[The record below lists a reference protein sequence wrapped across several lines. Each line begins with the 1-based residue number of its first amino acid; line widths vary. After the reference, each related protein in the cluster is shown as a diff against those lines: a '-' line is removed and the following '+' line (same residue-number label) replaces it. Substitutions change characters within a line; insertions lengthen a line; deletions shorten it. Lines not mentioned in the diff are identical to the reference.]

1 MRRSGWSLAL
11 LVSVSLATGPTWAS
25 SPAPKVKAPAV
36 APLAPYN
43 ESFGAEA
50 RVRAAAARAK
60 KSNKLLLVDFGG
72 NWCPDCRILAG
83 LMEEPAAKAFLA
95 KHYEIVLV
103 DVGVMDKNLQIPARY
118 GIAKVRAVPAV
129 VVVAPTGKILNRGDE
144 FALSDA
150 STMNPQVV
158 MNRLAAWIP

>member
-1 MRRSGWSLAL
+1 MGRSRRHLAL
-11 LVSVSLATGPTWAS
+11 LVAAVVVAGPAWAS
-25 SPAPKVKAPAV
+25 PPAPRV
-36 APLAPYN
+36 APPSGVPQAPYN
-43 ESFGAEA
+43 EDAGADA

-60 KSNKLLLVDFGG
+60 KAHKLLLVDFGG
-72 NWCPDCRILAG
+72 NWCPDCRMLAG

-103 DVGVMDKNLQIPARY
+103 DVGRMDKNLQIPARY

-129 VVVAPTGKILNRGDE
+129 VVVTPQGKILNPGDE

-150 STMNPQVV
+150 GSMSPQVV
-158 MNRLAAWIP
+158 MNKLAGWAP